1 LKEKNGLPG
10 KSGGPFLSF
19 LCEKTTEN
27 AQTIDFVSFPA
38 RITGFSRNRMEKL
51 EFVGLDALQ
60 IPVVSCQ
67 WSVVRMTQRR
77 ANPFAGH
84 WPLVTGHLLSDKL
97 KFKKSAG
104 NPCGFL

>member
-1 LKEKNGLPG
+1 
-10 KSGGPFLSF
+10 
-19 LCEKTTEN
+19 
-27 AQTIDFVSFPA
+27 
-38 RITGFSRNRMEKL
+38 MEKL

-84 WPLVTGHLLSDKL
+84 WSLATGHLLSDKL
-97 KFKKSAG
+97 KFDHKCKTRRAML
-104 NPCGFL
+104 CGFCTQNIEREMRKLN